1 MNPVHILFSPKQ
13 IIFFQTG
20 LQDKQDFLF
29 PVNQSRGTRD
39 PNPVKTHNYILI
51 RPGFKKALHQ
61 NYFLDFNNSS
71 VPRFVIF
78 AVMHSI
84 LIWPFIDLK
93 RI

>member
-1 MNPVHILFSPKQ
+1 MHILFPPKQ

-29 PVNQSRGTRD
+29 PVNQQRL
-39 PNPVKTHNYILI
+39 NPVKTYNYLQI
-51 RPGFKKALHQ
+51 RSGFEKALHQ

-78 AVMHSI
+78 AIMHSV
-84 LIWPFIDLK
+84 LIWPFM
-93 RI
+93 